1 MWWTENWD
9 SLVYSLV
16 LLSYLISILVVIG
29 VMVLENRSPLKSL
42 SWILVLLLLPLLG
55 AVLYFFFGQNLRKQ
69 KIISRKGL
77 KNHDY
82 IREVADLQTKDLSQ
96 FYGLNDEIL
105 EEKKRII
112 QLQLNNS
119 HSVMTAGNK
128 VQLLNN
134 GGDKFKVLFEELE
147 KARHFIHLQ
156 YYIIEKDEVGK
167 RLMDLLVRKAQE
179 GVEVRVIMDD
189 VGSWEFKRKDLQE
202 LRASG
207 LEIYSF
213 LTVRFPT
220 FTSKLNYRNHRKIV
234 VIDGLVGF
242 LGGINVADRYIHG
255 DPKYGIWRDT
265 HLKVEGDAVNSL
277 QTIFSIDWYF
287 VSQQELSDEK
297 YFPAKEPLGNKMVQI
312 SSSGPDTDWPGIMMG
327 FFKIITTAK
336 KYVYIASP
344 YFMPSESIL
353 MALKTAAM
361 GGVDVRIIIPE
372 KSDAYITKLSSMS
385 YLKEMMLAG
394 VKFYFYKKGFIHCKL
409 MVSDDMIASVGS
421 ANMDFRSFEQNFEV
435 TAFVYDKD
443 FALEVKESFMGDF
456 VDSNEVVLS
465 EWLKR
470 PVRQKV
476 KESLARLLSPLL

>member
-9 SLVYSLV
+9 SLLYSLIV
-16 LLSYLISILVVIG
+16 TSYAVSILLVIG

-55 AVLYFFFGQNLRKQ
+55 VVLYVFFGQNLRKQ

-77 KNHDY
+77 KNHDFLLQTAS
-82 IREVADLQTKDLSQ
+82 IQTKDLSQ

-105 EEKKRII
+105 DEKKQII

-128 VQLLNN
+128 VKLLNN
-134 GGDKFKVLFEELE
+134 GDDKFKALIEDLE
-147 KARHFIHLQ
+147 KAKHFIHLQ
-156 YYIIEKDEVGK
+156 YYILEKDEIGK
-167 RLMDLLVRKAQE
+167 KIIDLLVRKAQE
-179 GVEVRVIMDD
+179 GVEVRVIIDD
-189 VGSWEFKRKDLQE
+189 VGSWEFKRKDFQQ
-202 LRASG
+202 LREAG
-207 LEIYSF
+207 LEIFSF

-234 VIDGLVGF
+234 IIDGLIGF

-255 DPKYGIWRDT
+255 NPKYGIWRDT

-287 VSQQELSDEK
+287 VSQVELSDQK
-297 YFPAKEPLGNKMVQI
+297 YFPAKEPMGNKLVQI
-312 SSSGPDTDWPGIMMG
+312 SPSGPDADWPSIMMG

-336 KYVYIASP
+336 RYVYITSP
-344 YFMPSESIL
+344 YFMPNESVL

-372 KSDAYITKLSSMS
+372 KSDAYISKLSSMS

-394 VKFYFYKKGFIHCKL
+394 VRFYFYQKGFIHSKT

-435 TAFVYDKD
+435 TAFVYDKE
-443 FALEVKESFMGDF
+443 FALEVKESFMEDF
-456 VDSNEVVLS
+456 AESNEVILS
-465 EWLKR
+465 EWRKR
-470 PVRQKV
+470 PIKQKA
-476 KESLARLLSPLL
+476 KESLARLLSPLM